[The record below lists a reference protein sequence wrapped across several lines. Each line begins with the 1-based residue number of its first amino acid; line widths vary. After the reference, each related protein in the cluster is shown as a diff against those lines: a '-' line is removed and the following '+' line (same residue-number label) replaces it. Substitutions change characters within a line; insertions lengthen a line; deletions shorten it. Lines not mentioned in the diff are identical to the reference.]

1 MQFETSTLVKKN
13 SFIEKEFNDRNEFLQ
28 TISNNT
34 NKISLFKFTATW
46 CKPCQKIK
54 NNVNHMVSDL
64 KDHIVCYELDI
75 DENFDV
81 YAFLKSKKMLNGIP
95 AILIYYPTNNSYAS
109 DLSLSGTDL
118 NSYRN
123 IFLQINNYKIN
134 TH

>member
-1 MQFETSTLVKKN
+1 MQFETSSLVNKN

-54 NNVNHMVSDL
+54 NDVNRMVSYL

-81 YAFLKSKKMLNGIP
+81 YAFLKSKKMLNGVP
-95 AILIYYPTNNSYAS
+95 SVLIYYPTNNSYVS
-109 DLSLSGTDL
+109 DLSLCGSDL
-118 NSYRN
+118 NNYKN
-123 IFLQINNYKIN
+123 LFLQINNYKIN

>member
-1 MQFETSTLVKKN
+1 MQFETSTIVKKN

-54 NNVNHMVSDL
+54 NDVNSMVSDL

>member
-1 MQFETSTLVKKN
+1 MQFETSSLINKN
-13 SFIEKEFNDRNEFLQ
+13 SFIQKEFNDRNEFLQ

-54 NNVNHMVSDL
+54 NDVNLMVSDL

-95 AILIYYPTNNSYAS
+95 SILIYYPTNTNYAS

>member
-1 MQFETSTLVKKN
+1 MQFETSSLVNKN

-54 NNVNHMVSDL
+54 NDVNSMVSDL

-81 YAFLKSKKMLNGIP
+81 YAFLKSKKMLIGIP
-95 AILIYYPTNNSYAS
+95 AILIYYPTNSSYAS
-109 DLSLSGTDL
+109 DLSLCGTDL
-118 NSYRN
+118 NNYKN
-123 IFLQINNYKIN
+123 MFLQINNYKIN